1 MTHRST
7 YTYSQLSAESA
18 RRFVASNYDSVDPL
32 HCKFY
37 VLGLHDNYL
46 IEGRDGLYVLR
57 IYRNDWRNPEA
68 IRFELDL
75 LAYLHDRNAPVA
87 WPILTTDGELAFR
100 VESPEGERL
109 AALFHYA
116 DGHAPEDEITT
127 EQCDLLG
134 RAVTRVHALSDTFS
148 TKHQRPELDIYHL
161 VDESIQTIWPFLDSD
176 GTVYIDSLH
185 KVLHRNWPGLPKEA
199 GTFGVCIGDVNPKN
213 FHVSR
218 ERNVTLFDF
227 DQCGF
232 GYRAFEIGKF
242 ASSLA
247 THRQKRELVNAFLH
261 GYQEGR
267 CLSRVE
273 YEAISYF
280 ELVAVLWVM
289 SIHAKNADRI
299 GYKYLEK
306 PYWDRKLRVLRELEA
321 QQGAASDAGDAAH
334 SSAGEH

>member
-1 MTHRST
+1 MTYRGT

-18 RRFVASNYDSVDPL
+18 RRFVASYYDSFNPL

-46 IEGRDGLYVLR
+46 VEGDNGLYILR
-57 IYRNDWRNPEA
+57 IYRNDWRKPEE
-68 IRFELDL
+68 IEFELEL
-75 LAYLHDRNAPVA
+75 LAYLHGRNAPVA
-87 WPILTTDGELAFR
+87 WPVSTTDGELAFR

-116 DGHAPEDEITT
+116 DGYAPEDGITT
-127 EQCDLLG
+127 EQCELLG
-134 RAVTRVHALSDTFS
+134 RAVSSVHEVSDAFS
-148 TKHQRPELDIYHL
+148 TKHRRPDLDIDHL
-161 VDESIQTIWPFLDSD
+161 VDESIETIKPFLDSD
-176 GTVYIDSLH
+176 GAMYIGRLH
-185 KVLHRNWPGLPKEA
+185 KMLRENWPDLPNEA
-199 GTFGVCIGDVNPKN
+199 GMFGICIGDVNPKN

-218 ERNVTLFDF
+218 DRHVTLFDF
-227 DQCGF
+227 DQCGY

-242 ASSLA
+242 AASLRM
-247 THRQKRELVNAFLH
+247 HKQKRELVKAFLH

-267 CLSRVE
+267 CLSPVE

-289 SIHAKNADRI
+289 SIHAKNANRI

-306 PYWDRKLRVLRELEA
+306 PYWDRKLQVLRELEA
-321 QQGAASDAGDAAH
+321 QQ
-334 SSAGEH
+334 